1 MTNNKKSRI
10 WRKLIAFL
18 AIPMVIGAGVLTFR
32 ETAEE
37 ERVVKVRS
45 MPFTHYLYATVE
57 VRPQHVYEIGI
68 FRDPGQIVKV
78 HKELG
83 DWVKR
88 GEVVVEL
95 DTRAVEL
102 ASESNQAQLKFS
114 EEMGA
119 LPSEHDIDL
128 QKLKEDYEL
137 LQVRAKEGYVAEYD
151 LNQARLAVEEME
163 NKITQERYAVESNL
177 RTRTIRARSA
187 AGRIRSAS
195 VRSSVDGTIIAVN
208 KKLGEYLDIGETAF
222 EVYENG
228 VIEVI
233 AKVAEED
240 YDAAFEGQSA
250 VVELNAYPGKE
261 FVGKVVKVY
270 PTGDEINQQIDVEIR
285 LEQLPDDIIPGLTG
299 IARLVVEDMG
309 PVLTIPSTAVFRDE
323 VMVVRN
329 GRVELRKVGIRHK
342 GLIYAVIEGLKEG
355 DVLLREF
362 DTDFRLNRRIRE
374 IW

>member
-10 WRKLIAFL
+10 WPKLIAFL
-18 AIPMVIGAGVLTFR
+18 AIAMVIGAGVFAFR
-32 ETAEE
+32 ETAEA

-68 FRDPGQIVKV
+68 FRDAGQVVKV
-78 HKELG
+78 YKEIG
-83 DWVKR
+83 DWVEKN
-88 GEVVVEL
+88 E
-95 DTRAVEL
+95 AVLEL
-102 ASESNQAQLKFS
+102 ASDSILIDKEIGDLQLGVYQARYEMPSIYES
-114 EEMGA
+114 
-119 LPSEHDIDL
+119 DL
-128 QKLKEDYEL
+128 QKLVEDYEL
-137 LQVRAKEGYVAEYD
+137 LKVRAEEGYTSSEE
-151 LNQARLAVEEME
+151 LRLSKIEIEKME
-163 NKITQERYAVESNL
+163 NKIAEERFSLENW
-177 RTRTIRARSA
+177 IRAWEVRA
-187 AGRIRSAS
+187 NGDAGRVAGA
-195 VRSSVDGTIIAVN
+195 VLKSSVSGTVLAVN

-240 YDAAFEGQSA
+240 YDAAFEGQAA

-342 GLIYAVIEGLKEG
+342 GLIYAVIEGLDEG

>member
-18 AIPMVIGAGVLTFR
+18 AISMVIGAGVFAFR
-32 ETAEE
+32 ETAEA

-68 FRDPGQIVKV
+68 FRDAGQVVKV
-78 HKELG
+78 YKEIG
-83 DWVKR
+83 DWVEKN
-88 GEVVVEL
+88 E
-95 DTRAVEL
+95 AVLEL
-102 ASESNQAQLKFS
+102 ASDSILIDKEIGDLQLGVYQARYEMPSIYES
-114 EEMGA
+114 
-119 LPSEHDIDL
+119 DL
-128 QKLKEDYEL
+128 QKLVEDYEL
-137 LQVRAKEGYVAEYD
+137 LKVRAEEGYTSSEE
-151 LNQARLAVEEME
+151 LRLSKIEIEKME
-163 NKITQERYAVESNL
+163 NKIAEERFSLENW
-177 RTRTIRARSA
+177 IRAWEVRA
-187 AGRIRSAS
+187 NGDAGRVASA
-195 VRSSVDGTIIAVN
+195 VLKSSVSGTVLAVN
-208 KKLGEYLDIGETAF
+208 KKLGEYLDIGDTAF

-240 YDAAFEGQSA
+240 YDTVFEGQSA

-374 IW
+374 KW

>member
-1 MTNNKKSRI
+1 MTNNKNSRI
-10 WRKLIAFL
+10 WQNLIAFL
-18 AIPMVIGAGVLTFR
+18 AIAMVIGAGVFAFR

>member
-18 AIPMVIGAGVLTFR
+18 AIAMVIGAGVFAFR
-32 ETAEE
+32 ETAEA

-68 FRDPGQIVKV
+68 FRDAGQIVKV

-137 LQVRAKEGYVAEYD
+137 LQVRAKEGYVADYD

-163 NKITQERYAVESNL
+163 NKKAQERFALESNL
-177 RTRTIRARSA
+177 RTSL
-187 AGRIRSAS
+187 IRSKSAKS
-195 VRSSVDGTIIAVN
+195 WITGTAIRSSVEGTILALN
-208 KKLGEYLDIGETAF
+208 KKKGEYLDIGETAF